1 MSAMGRSRVICLVFA
16 CGFLSACIPFPHKAS
31 LTPVVTGEI
40 RAGDSPA
47 AALPVRAVA
56 QPGDGPCEGKHAEAV
71 TDGQGAFVLRP
82 VRELQ
87 FFHTI
92 VMAHRFFEW
101 NLCVHRNGAW
111 EVVSSSRDYTLG
123 DTGPWWISRITCD
136 LGNDPACK
144 EEQDLD
150 YTEEELRDILGPD

>member
-1 MSAMGRSRVICLVFA
+1 MSRGRLTGFVSA
-16 CGFLSACIPFPHKAS
+16 CALLSACIPLPHKAN

-40 RAGDSPA
+40 RAGGSPA
-47 AALPVRAVA
+47 AGVPVRAVA

-71 TDGQGAFVLRP
+71 TDGRGAFVLRP

-87 FFHTI
+87 LFRTL

-101 NLCVHRNGAW
+101 NLCVRQEGTW
-111 EVVSSSRDYTLG
+111 RVVNSSRDYTLADSG
-123 DTGPWWISRITCD
+123 AFWISRIACD
-136 LGNDPACK
+136 LGGDPACR

-150 YTEEELRDILGPD
+150 STEEELRTILGPG